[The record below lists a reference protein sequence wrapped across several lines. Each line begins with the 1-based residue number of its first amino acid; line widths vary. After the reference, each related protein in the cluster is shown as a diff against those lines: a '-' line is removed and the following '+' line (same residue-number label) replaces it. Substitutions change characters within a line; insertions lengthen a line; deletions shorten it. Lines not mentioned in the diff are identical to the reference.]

1 MNQFYSKHSNSL
13 NGVVEVPGDKSIS
26 QRILILGSLA
36 IGTTKIKGISYSEDA
51 NNLIKNLKL
60 LGVKIIKQ
68 KTSAIVRGVG
78 IGGLSPTTKKLYMG
92 NSGTATRLMLGALC
106 NQDFEVKFVGN
117 KSLSNRNMYELI
129 KPLRQMGV
137 KINCK
142 NNKLPITI
150 KGFNE
155 TIPIIYDQKI
165 PSAQIKSAILI
176 ASLNSPG
183 LTTIIENTPTRNHT
197 EILLKKIGAKIQ
209 IKKIKEKNIIKIN
222 GQKELNAK
230 DIVIAGDPSAA
241 AIVGSAALITPQS
254 EIKIKKVNMN
264 KTRITFFNIL
274 KKMNAKI
281 KIFNK
286 KEISNEQVADITFKS
301 SNLKGIHL
309 GKKTVANMI
318 DEIPIFS
325 ILATFAEGNSS
336 FIGGNELKNKES
348 NRIKSLYEG
357 LTACK
362 IKVKKKMDG
371 LQITGNGKDNIFVNA
386 KIKTYYD
393 HRIAMAF
400 LVMGLAS
407 KKEITVDNINCI
419 KTSFPNFLTLMKD
432 IGANFSKKN

>member
-1 MNQFYSKHSNSL
+1 M
-13 NGVVEVPGDKSIS
+13 
-26 QRILILGSLA
+26 
-36 IGTTKIKGISYSEDA
+36 SEQ
-51 NNLIKNLKL
+51 I
-60 LGVKIIKQ
+60 VKILDKKADIKKRYDAFKKFEELTHDIKYQ
-68 KTSAIVRGVG
+68 YLDLKDSEMDTVNFIVKYGFLPEFKVNEYFESRKE
-78 IGGLSPTTKKLYMG
+78 ITELEIKKKEY
-92 NSGTATRLMLGALC
+92 
-106 NQDFEVKFVGN
+106 QD
-117 KSLSNRNMYELI
+117 
-129 KPLRQMGV
+129 
-137 KINCK
+137 KINELREFLYK
-142 NNKLPITI
+142 
-150 KGFNE
+150 E
-155 TIPIIYDQKI
+155 
-165 PSAQIKSAILI
+165 
-176 ASLNSPG
+176 
-183 LTTIIENTPTRNHT
+183 
-197 EILLKKIGAKIQ
+197 
-209 IKKIKEKNIIKIN
+209 KEKNIIKIN

-286 KEISNEQVADITFKS
+286 KEVSNEQVADITFKS
-301 SNLKGIHL
+301 SNLKGVHL

-407 KKEITVDNINCI
+407 KKKIIVDNINCI

-432 IGANFSKKN
+432 IGANFPKKIKKKLLKSKKTA